1 MKRERPLSTSE
12 PPRPVKIR
20 TTKMPDGQQL
30 HHLESD
36 EEDDSS
42 SQKGATP
49 GGKGEKKADQN
60 VVEVVDLSQ
69 L

>member
-1 MKRERPLSTSE
+1 
-12 PPRPVKIR
+12 
-20 TTKMPDGQQL
+20 MPDGQQL